1 MKRRAGLTLIEVLVA
16 VVVCGAG
23 IAVVASAVAG
33 TVRAEAYAANLVR
46 AADHVELIL
55 ARVESGILPIE
66 PDSGDFAED
75 GEGDLSWELEVETTQ
90 VEGLKLLRV
99 TVAWQSHGVD
109 RDLTVERQLFMDPLV
124 GGIQ

>member
-1 MKRRAGLTLIEVLVA
+1 VKRRAGLTLIEVLVA